1 MECKESKKNDISILE
16 IIGRLDAT
24 NSGSLEEQIVNSINN
39 GNHKFVADL
48 NQLEYISSAGLR
60 VFLAVAKKLSNTGY
74 IHLCCM
80 QPQVKDVFEM
90 SGFTAIFKL
99 YDTQDKAVNA

>member
-1 MECKESKKNDISILE
+1 MECKESKINDISIVE

-24 NSGSLEEQIVNSINN
+24 NSGSLEEKIVNSINN

-48 NQLEYISSAGLR
+48 TQLEYISSAGLR
-60 VFLAVAKKLSNTGY
+60 VFLAVAKKLSKTGH

-80 QPQVKDVFEM
+80 QSQVKEVFEM

-99 YDTQDKAVNA
+99 YDTQDDAVNA